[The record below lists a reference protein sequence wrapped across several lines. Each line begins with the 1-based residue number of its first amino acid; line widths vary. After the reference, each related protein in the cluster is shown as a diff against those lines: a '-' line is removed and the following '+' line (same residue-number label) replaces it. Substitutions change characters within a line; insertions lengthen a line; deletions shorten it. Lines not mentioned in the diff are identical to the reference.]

1 MKLIINSYRRK
12 CLENQIAFRILR
24 HKLKN
29 MKTVIKVLAGLILGF
44 GLVQLTDLGLYLM
57 NRSDSYL
64 FNLGIVVL
72 AIVGVAFAFLGLY
85 LLKVLKPEDEEEKE
99 ENEL

>member
-1 MKLIINSYRRK
+1 
-12 CLENQIAFRILR
+12 
-24 HKLKN
+24 
-29 MKTVIKVLAGLILGF
+29 MKTFIKVLAGLILGF

-85 LLKVLKPEDEEEKE
+85 LMKIIKPEEEVREEVEQEKE
-99 ENEL
+99 KQL

>member
-1 MKLIINSYRRK
+1 
-12 CLENQIAFRILR
+12 
-24 HKLKN
+24 

-85 LLKVLKPEDEEEKE
+85 LMKIIKPDKEVREEVEQEKE
-99 ENEL
+99 KQL

>member
-1 MKLIINSYRRK
+1 
-12 CLENQIAFRILR
+12 
-24 HKLKN
+24 
-29 MKTVIKVLAGLILGF
+29 MKTVIKILAGLIIAF

-57 NRSDSYL
+57 NRPDSYL

-85 LLKVLKPEDEEEKE
+85 MLTVLKPEQGEEEKE
-99 ENEL
+99 VEVKQDKKE